1 MESARE
7 LFESCRM
14 GKFPKLSVM
23 VDFGLDGRDGVNPVD
38 LFREYRKHTADDL
51 YTALVHD
58 KLSELTGVPRVSSG
72 LLSNKA

>member
-1 MESARE
+1 
-7 LFESCRM
+7 M
-14 GKFPKLSVM
+14 GRFPKLSVM

>member
-1 MESARE
+1 
-7 LFESCRM
+7 M

-58 KLSELTGVPRVSSG
+58 KISELTGVPRVSSC